1 MTRQASKT
9 VSLLKLLD
17 QNPVSF
23 NDLLSLFEAYLDTLI
38 EPLLHVVHKVQ
49 EDGEVDKAEIVY
61 RLTGHSHDAS
71 QMAEKL
77 RALRAAH
84 NAGSDTS
91 VTLTA
96 EETRRIE
103 LATAEVPYLLGHAE
117 NIFDLLYRGLSSGF
131 LVDDPGMISLLEICS
146 RTFKAAAANEGE
158 AVAMFDQKLRTEM
171 KHRATAQ
178 LIRDGAIPA
187 PKGEANQ

>member
-1 MTRQASKT
+1 MTRQAPKT
-9 VSLLKLLD
+9 VL
-17 QNPVSF
+17 SF

-49 EDGEVDKAEIVY
+49 EDGDIDKGEIVC
-61 RLTGHSHDAS
+61 RLTRHSQDAS
-71 QMAEKL
+71 QMSKKL
-77 RALRAAH
+77 QSLRAAH
-84 NAGSDTS
+84 NAGSDIT
-91 VTLTA
+91 VTLSA
-96 EETRRIE
+96 EETRRLE
-103 LATAEVPYLLGHAE
+103 LATAEVPYLFGHAE

-158 AVAMFDQKLRTEM
+158 AVAMFDHKLRTEM
-171 KHRATAQ
+171 KHLATAE

-187 PKGEANQ
+187 PKGEV